1 MFPKRSS
8 LSKNKNK
15 ESKFDNFTI
24 EDENSNIQLATVN
37 SDIEKLYKKYSKI
50 KKKRLSEEKTQQ
62 ILVNRIKYLKN
73 EFKRSI
79 SKNDKK
85 MKNNPKNIK
94 IEVKVE
100 ESYMKNKKEKK
111 YKNKIKNERKFGH
124 LFIKFNK

>member
-1 MFPKRSS
+1 MVK
-8 LSKNKNK
+8 
-15 ESKFDNFTI
+15 
-24 EDENSNIQLATVN
+24 
-37 SDIEKLYKKYSKI
+37 
-50 KKKRLSEEKTQQ
+50 EKTQQ

-100 ESYMKNKKEKK
+100 ESFAKNKKEIK
-111 YKNKIKNERKFGH
+111 YKNKSKTNKNHIFNYDNEYISRKS
-124 LFIKFNK
+124 FNES